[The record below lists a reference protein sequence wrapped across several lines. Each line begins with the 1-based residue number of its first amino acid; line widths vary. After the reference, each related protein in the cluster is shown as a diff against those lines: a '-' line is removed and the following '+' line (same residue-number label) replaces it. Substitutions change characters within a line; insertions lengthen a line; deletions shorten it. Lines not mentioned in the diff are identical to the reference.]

1 MGCGV
6 TGMTQTFRKKR
17 LEIIVEEP
25 ILNRL
30 TDALIAAKVTGYTIL
45 PTLGGYGS
53 EGQWHRENALSRAGQ
68 MVTLVCILDE
78 SRVEAVLSAAYAIVS
93 RQVGIVTLSDV
104 EVVRP
109 ELF

>member
-1 MGCGV
+1 
-6 TGMTQTFRKKR
+6 MTQTFRKKR

-25 ILNRL
+25 ILGRL
-30 TDALIAAKVTGYTIL
+30 TDALIEQKVTGYTIL

-53 EGQWHRENALSRAGQ
+53 EGQWHRENALSRAGH
-68 MVTLVCILDE
+68 MVALVCILDE

-93 RQVGIVTLSDV
+93 RQVGIVTISDV